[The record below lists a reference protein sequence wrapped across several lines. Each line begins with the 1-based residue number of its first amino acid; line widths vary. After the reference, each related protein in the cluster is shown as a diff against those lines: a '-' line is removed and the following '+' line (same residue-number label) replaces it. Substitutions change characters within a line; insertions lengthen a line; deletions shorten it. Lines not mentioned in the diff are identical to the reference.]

1 MPVAGR
7 LRSAPGAE
15 TIALSLQDQRAFIC
29 TWRSPK
35 GPGMKRTRLFSS
47 LFALVLALAPVAHA
61 QFGGVVYDPTQSAHA
76 IEQIEQGSQQL
87 QTAEQIYTTAYKT
100 MNQVIAA
107 YNLAY
112 QMSRMPQDLAARYQ
126 SDFSMWTNFSSASAP
141 DTYGNT
147 SAWIDALDLGN
158 PTRAVAAYNS
168 AVIPLQTYPGGSLSQ
183 QGSTTQAD
191 IKNQY
196 ASSELGQATVT
207 NTLSTLGTIRADSVA
222 LNQKLANLDTDTFS
236 TAPSEQTTNALLGR
250 INTAALLQIHSEQN
264 TNQILAADAAEQAL
278 DEKEQLDER
287 NRLIDESVY
296 FDQNF
301 PDLMQNVTGGVSD
314 SIHAI
319 SFDTT
324 GQ

>member
-1 MPVAGR
+1 MRYG
-7 LRSAPGAE
+7 
-15 TIALSLQDQRAFIC
+15 
-29 TWRSPK
+29 K
-35 GPGMKRTRLFSS
+35 LFFPIFT
-47 LFALVLALAPVAHA
+47 LTLALAPAAHA
-61 QFGGVVYDPTQSAHA
+61 QFGSGIVYDPTQSAHA
-76 IEQIEQGSQQL
+76 IEQIEQGSQSL

-147 SAWIDALDLGN
+147 SAWINALDLGN
-158 PTRAVAAYNS
+158 PTRAVSAYNS
-168 AVIPLQTYPGGSLSQ
+168 AVIPLQSYPGGSLSNQ
-183 QGSTTQAD
+183 DANTQAA

-196 ASSELGQATVT
+196 ASSELGQATLT
-207 NTLSTLGTIRADSVA
+207 NSLSTLGTIRADSETFQ
-222 LNQKLANLDTDTFS
+222 QKLANLQADTYS
-236 TAPSEQTTNALLGR
+236 TDPTQQTSNALLGK
-250 INTAALLQIHSEQN
+250 INSATMLQIHSQQD
-264 TNQILAADAAEQAL
+264 TNQILAAEAAQQAL

-301 PDLMQNVTGGVSD
+301 PNVMQQTTGGITSALQ
-314 SIHAI
+314 SI
-319 SFDTT
+319 SLSPD
-324 GQ
+324 GR